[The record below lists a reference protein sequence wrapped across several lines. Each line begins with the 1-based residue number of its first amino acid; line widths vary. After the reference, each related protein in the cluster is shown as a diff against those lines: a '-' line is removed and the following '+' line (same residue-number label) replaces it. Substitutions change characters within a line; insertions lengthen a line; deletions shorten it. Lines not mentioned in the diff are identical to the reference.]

1 MANFGG
7 GKAAKKARVMAESIL
22 ARTRTVYKKLGEN
35 QISLSFSKNLDLL
48 PGIPDFEKT
57 HVQILGAEDSLGGN
71 AIDESRLPRFEQLKI
86 FLNSHCEAPS
96 CSERPCCGCQ

>member
-1 MANFGG
+1 MANFAG

-22 ARTRTVYKKLGEN
+22 GRTRAVYKKLGGKHLG
-35 QISLSFSKNLDLL
+35 LSFSLSDKVYHL

-86 FLNSHCEAPS
+86 FLDSPS
-96 CSERPCCGCQ
+96 SSGRPCCGCQ